1 MRTQQRLV
9 AWLDTGASCHDFISE
24 QLANALIADGAVT
37 MPVTGRVCSA
47 FQGSSSEMTASVICK
62 YEFFNEQTLSN
73 DVITI
78 RQVILKN
85 LSAPLIVGLQTIGE
99 HKLLNKQL
107 PLLCD
112 IPRKKKRPS
121 AQGTPPSG
129 ALARQVTAL
138 ETAAHEE
145 ENSKSGVLTRGSQ
158 PRRP

>member
-47 FQGSSSEMTASVICK
+47 FQGSSSEMTASVFCK
-62 YEFFNEQTLSN
+62 DEFFNEQTLSN

-85 LSAPLIVGLQTIGE
+85 LSAPLIVGL
-99 HKLLNKQL
+99 
-107 PLLCD
+107 
-112 IPRKKKRPS
+112 
-121 AQGTPPSG
+121 
-129 ALARQVTAL
+129 
-138 ETAAHEE
+138 
-145 ENSKSGVLTRGSQ
+145 
-158 PRRP
+158 